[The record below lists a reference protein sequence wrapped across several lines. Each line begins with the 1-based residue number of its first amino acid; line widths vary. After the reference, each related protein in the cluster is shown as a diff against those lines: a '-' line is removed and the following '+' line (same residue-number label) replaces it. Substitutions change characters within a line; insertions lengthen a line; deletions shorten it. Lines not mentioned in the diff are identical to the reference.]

1 MRCLFFFF
9 FKQKT
14 AYEMRIS
21 DWSRRVLFRSFL
33 IDQKYLARPIFRT
46 LNSDAGL
53 TLSENDVNALSSAID
68 VPEQILERLGT
79 DTQRN
84 LKILSAVED
93 QIGSA
98 SCRERVCQYV

>member
-1 MRCLFFFF
+1 ML
-9 FKQKT
+9 KVEGYDDPVT
-14 AYEMRIS
+14 
-21 DWSRRVLFRSFL
+21 FL

-53 TLSENDVNALSSAID
+53 TLTEKDVGELSRAID
-68 VPEQILERLGT
+68 VPEQMLNRLGT

-93 QIGSA
+93 LITRHDVS
-98 SCRERVCQYV
+98 SCSRPPLKTRECLRQYFLYVDMKHL